1 MIVVRGNANDI
12 KYASNF
18 WVSNKSKTNKNSHL
32 IGTVE
37 MKEIFHNVKKI
48 KVLFTKEAD
57 DIIVS
62 SENISFLYNLSVDH
76 DFNHNS
82 RNESGYNDNLEK
94 SRIDFGTGKKS
105 TNGEQN

>member
-1 MIVVRGNANDI
+1 MIVVRGNANDT

-32 IGTVE
+32 IGTVG

-48 KVLFTKEAD
+48 KVLFTKEED

-82 RNESGYNDNLEK
+82 WNESRYSDNLEK